1 MFFQKKID
9 RAFDELKKKSGKY
22 DEKGNLINTEQ
33 EETEKGDFAAMFLAA
48 AKVFGPIFIVL
59 IIILILTRPR

>member
-22 DEKGNLINTEQ
+22 DAKGNLIHTEQ

-59 IIILILTRPR
+59 IIILILTKPR

>member
-9 RAFDELKKKSGKY
+9 RAFEELKKTSGKY
-22 DEKGNLINTEQ
+22 DEKGNLVDTKNED
-33 EETEKGDFAAMFLAA
+33 TEKGDVTAMFLAA
-48 AKVFGPIFIVL
+48 VKVFGPIFIVL

>member
-9 RAFDELKKKSGKY
+9 RSFEELKKKSGKY
-22 DEKGNLINTEQ
+22 DEKGNLIHTEQ
-33 EETEKGDFAAMFLAA
+33 EEAEKGDFAAMFLAA

>member
-22 DEKGNLINTEQ
+22 DEKGNLIHTEQ

-48 AKVFGPIFIVL
+48 SKVFGPIFIVL

>member
-22 DEKGNLINTEQ
+22 DEKGNLIHTEQ
-33 EETEKGDFAAMFLAA
+33 EETEKGDFVAMFLAA

>member
-22 DEKGNLINTEQ
+22 DEKGNLIHTEQ
-33 EETEKGDFAAMFLAA
+33 EKTEKGDFAAMFLAA

>member
-9 RAFDELKKKSGKY
+9 RAFDELKKTSGKY
-22 DEKGNLINTEQ
+22 DEKGNLINTKQ
-33 EETEKGDFAAMFLAA
+33 EKTEKGDFAAMFLAA

>member
-22 DEKGNLINTEQ
+22 DEKGNLIHNEQ

-59 IIILILTRPR
+59 IIILILTKPR

>member
-1 MFFQKKID
+1 MIFQKKID
-9 RAFDELKKKSGKY
+9 RSFEELKRKSGKY
-22 DEKGNLINTEQ
+22 DEKGNLIHTEQ
-33 EETEKGDFAAMFLAA
+33 EDTEKGDFAAMFLAA

>member
-9 RAFDELKKKSGKY
+9 RSFEELKKKSGKY
-22 DEKGNLINTEQ
+22 DEKGNLIHKKKEK
-33 EETEKGDFAAMFLAA
+33 TEKGDVSAMFLASE
-48 AKVFGPIFIVL
+48 KVFVPIFIVL